1 MGQIPPQFN
10 PGGIIEKGKPVRA
23 ATLTGMINDTRRN
36 ALMVKPPSSRA
47 VKPLRSQEAGGI
59 ISALNTTG
67 TAFAPYEVA
76 IMADSTLQT
85 EPGER
90 SLVVNIE
97 EKSSTNSASKLCFV
111 RDRINPGEIGKVV
124 AVGVTWAKADGA
136 TTGNFAS
143 VEDGSRELTLGDTG
157 EAVVVS
163 GGGNAFVMVSVGGGG
178 GSGAG
183 RATVNWQVIW
193 NLQNEGNS

>member
-1 MGQIPPQFN
+1 MTDIPPQFN
-10 PGGIIEKGKPVRA
+10 PGGSLIERGKPIRA
-23 ATLTGMINDTRRN
+23 ASLNAMINDTRRL
-36 ALMVKPPSSRA
+36 ALRVKPPDSPA

-59 ISALNTTG
+59 ISALNTTS

-97 EKSSTNSASKLCFV
+97 EKSSTNSASKMCFV

-163 GGGNAFVMVSVGGGG
+163 GGGNAFVMVSVGGSGSGSAGG
-178 GSGAG
+178 GTRQW
-183 RATVNWQVIW
+183 RAVHND
-193 NLQNEGNS
+193 GNS